1 MAEAAAAARP
11 RGLSVVIPTY
21 QRDAELQRAIAS
33 VTTTDPSRVEIVVI
47 DDGSAPP
54 AAPRLPAHNDSGVPV
69 RDYRFEHN
77 RGPQAARNLGFRR
90 ARFSHVALL
99 DSDDVFLPG
108 KVDTV
113 LGVLATRDFDLLFH
127 AVRGMPRYARLA
139 ALWQRHLRRGLPF
152 PWLLALL
159 NPAPTPSLVVRRS
172 RRLGPP
178 HLRHSEDWAFLLRH
192 ARPGQQVVY
201 LPQELAAVARP
212 AGAAG
217 GLSAAAWR
225 MRRGEFSARR
235 VLLKEPGAGVWLRFA
250 LGSLAGAARVLA
262 DLLRGRYWR

>member
-1 MAEAAAAARP
+1 MTDRP
-11 RGLSVVIPTY
+11 ELDRPIGLSVVIPTFN
-21 QRDAELQRAIAS
+21 RSAELQRAIDS
-33 VTTTDPSRVEIVVI
+33 VTTRSPDHVEILVI
-47 DDGSAPP
+47 DDGSSESPI
-54 AAPRLPAHNDSGVPV
+54 AALPATSAAGV
-69 RDYRFEHN
+69 RLRGYRLAHN
-77 RGPQAARNLGFRR
+77 RGPQAARNLGIRR
-90 ARFSHVALL
+90 ADFSHVALL

-108 KVDTV
+108 KVDAV
-113 LGVLATRDFDLLFH
+113 LGRLAAGNFDLLFH
-127 AVRGMPRYARLA
+127 AVQGMPRYARLA

-152 PWLLALL
+152 HWLLALL

-178 HLRHSEDWAFLLRH
+178 RLRHSEDWAFLLRY
-192 ARPGQQVVY
+192 ARPGLQVVY

-235 VLLKEPGAGVWLRFA
+235 VLLKEPGPGALLRFA
-250 LGSLAGAARVLA
+250 LGSLAGAVRVLA
-262 DLLRGRYWR
+262 DLLRGRYWH